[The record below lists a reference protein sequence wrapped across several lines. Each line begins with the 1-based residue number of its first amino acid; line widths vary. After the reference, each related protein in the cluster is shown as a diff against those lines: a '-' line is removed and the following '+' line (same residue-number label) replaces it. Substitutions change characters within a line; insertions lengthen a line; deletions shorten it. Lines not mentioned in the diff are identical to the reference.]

1 MDSTNIKELLLR
13 IFWTLF
19 YKVAFN
25 SNTKCKLSLNF
36 QGPDIGTIGL
46 IEKKPAIIR

>member
-25 SNTKCKLSLNF
+25 SNTCKLSLNF

-46 IEKKPAIIR
+46 NFSPI